1 MELSVFWIEIN
12 PERRQQVV
20 GIKETEKGKRK
31 DQRRKERMEREE
43 RRREGGRDREVGGG
57 GSEIPIPIF
66 ECKCCI

>member
-57 GSEIPIPIF
+57 GTEITKPKF
-66 ECKCCI
+66 